1 MMCTIL
7 LARRAALALTI
18 VAASMSFACPTAKA
32 DLIVM
37 VQSVTVNA
45 GSTDNPLDVVLRNT
59 GPSDVI
65 VEGFSFGIS
74 TANPGIHFTSATTAT
89 GLAPYI
95 FGADSYY
102 GPEIDTSNAASLT
115 ASDQDSTFAGVTVTA
130 GSTVGLGHVLFD
142 VDASV
147 PPGVTPVPLD
157 SFATSL
163 SDPAGGNIPIDSLV
177 DGAITVAPA
186 AGAVPEPSTLLLAS
200 LGVLLLMGKRGQEL
214 FSDKQGRKWKN

>member
-7 LARRAALALTI
+7 LARRAAWIFAL
-18 VAASMSFACPTAKA
+18 VAASISFACPPAKA
-32 DLIVM
+32 DMIVM

-45 GSTDNPLDVVLRNT
+45 GSTDNPLDVVLTNT
-59 GPSDVI
+59 GPSDVV

-74 TANPGIHFTSATTAT
+74 TANPGIPFTSATTAT
-89 GLAPYI
+89 VLAPYI
-95 FGADSYY
+95 FGSDSFF
-102 GPEIDTSNAASLT
+102 GPEIDTANGASLT
-115 ASDQDSTFAGVTVTA
+115 ASDQDSTFLGVTVTA

-147 PPGVTPVPLD
+147 PPGVIPVPLD

-163 SDPAGGNIPIDSLV
+163 SGPAGGNIPIDLLV
-177 DGAITVAPA
+177 DGAITVASTPA
-186 AGAVPEPSTLLLAS
+186 SVPEPSTLFLAS

-214 FSDKQGRKWKN
+214 FSDKQGRK